1 MNGLIALS
9 CARCGQQEQ
18 IQRILFPSLGMM
30 EILRHGRTGMNDR
43 KIIIGSIDDSL
54 NEIGLNQAKVVAEQL
69 MRKSQKYERVLCSD
83 LKRAWQT
90 AIIIG
95 QELDIKVEIDRRLR
109 ERCVGEYEGQ
119 AEFPKMLQRFIGEEL
134 LSPSAETLTQFERRI
149 SQWLEEVS
157 SPPQMWTSFIV
168 VTHALTL
175 LMTMKKIRGW
185 DLNHLLQYQVPLNCV
200 PVTFYFNEPCSNC
213 YGVFYEK
220 SESG

>member
-1 MNGLIALS
+1 MSSLITLS
-9 CARCGQQEQ
+9 CTRCGRQEQ
-18 IQRILFPSLGMM
+18 IRKIVFPSLGMV

-43 KIIIGSIDDSL
+43 KIIIGSIDDLL
-54 NEIGLNQAKVVAEQL
+54 NETGLSQARVVAKQL
-69 MRKSQKYERVLCSD
+69 IKKRQKYERVLCSD

-90 AIIIG
+90 AVIIG

-119 AEFPKMLQRFIGEEL
+119 AEFSKMLSSFIGEEL
-134 LSPSAETLTQFERRI
+134 PSPSAETLTRFEHRI
-149 SQWLEEVS
+149 SQWLEEVG
-157 SPPQMWTSFIV
+157 SPPQMWTRFIV

-175 LMTMKKIRGW
+175 LMILKKIRGW
-185 DLNHLLQYQVPLNCV
+185 DLNHLLQYQVPPNCV